1 MRKGNVSYALASLFS
16 FFPLSEKISLSLPSR
31 LCRFSRFC
39 WLANR
44 DEPVGELFP
53 LLSFPWPG
61 NEIVRDVLRAGVA
74 GGGGAA
80 VDELAPLKVLEC
92 PLTAGGSTATTWG
105 VGSEAA
111 AEALVAAAPTT
122 GAGSAAG
129 VRETIAS
136 APTAGV
142 GSATGALVA
151 AASTTGVGS
160 ATGAGETAA
169 SATTSGVGSATGT

>member
-61 NEIVRDVLRAGVA
+61 NENLRDVLRAGVA
-74 GGGGAA
+74 GSVGAA
-80 VDELAPLKVLEC
+80 VDVLAPLKVLEC

-105 VGSEAA
+105 VGSGTAA
-111 AEALVAAAPTT
+111 
-122 GAGSAAG
+122 
-129 VRETIAS
+129 
-136 APTAGV
+136 
-142 GSATGALVA
+142 GALVA

-160 ATGAGETAA
+160 ATGVGETAA